1 MTKGHVFAP
10 GGIKHLEKKS
20 IFLVESYTRGGG
32 GREKKKRK
40 INSTKIL
47 QVKKVEIILK
57 HRESFILI
65 IIINEIKES
74 GKM

>member
-32 GREKKKRK
+32 GEKEKKNKFYE
-40 INSTKIL
+40 NTAS
-47 QVKKVEIILK
+47 Q
-57 HRESFILI
+57 ES
-65 IIINEIKES
+65 
-74 GKM
+74 